1 MHRRVGFFACRP
13 VHWQQ
18 GRIDTASPGTNI
30 SRVELEVKGELIN
43 FFFCQA
49 AMNGHQKC
57 IHALIRLGVN
67 IEARNSQERSALH
80 QARKFIPILLRVNW
94 LYIVSCML

>member
-1 MHRRVGFFACRP
+1 
-13 VHWQQ
+13 
-18 GRIDTASPGTNI
+18 
-30 SRVELEVKGELIN
+30 
-43 FFFCQA
+43 
-49 AMNGHQKC
+49 MNGHQKC